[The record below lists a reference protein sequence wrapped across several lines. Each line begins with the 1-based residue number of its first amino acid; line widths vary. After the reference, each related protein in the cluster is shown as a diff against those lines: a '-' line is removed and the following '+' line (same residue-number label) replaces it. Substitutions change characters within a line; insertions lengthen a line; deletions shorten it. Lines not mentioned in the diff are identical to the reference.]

1 MVENGWKSLKLQ
13 HYDLKLEARSMI
25 FELLASI
32 GLNAYVGFPALFEK
46 SASFDQRV
54 IFGQKLVGLQSDQ
67 IKDFL

>member
-13 HYDLKLEARSMI
+13 TGGEVDD
-25 FELLASI
+25 FWTLASI
-32 GLNAYVGFPALFEK
+32 GLNAYVGFVWK

-54 IFGQKLVGLQSDQ
+54 IFEQKLVGLQSDQ

>member
-32 GLNAYVGFPALFEK
+32 GLNAYVGFVWEI
-46 SASFDQRV
+46 S
-54 IFGQKLVGLQSDQ
+54 
-67 IKDFL
+67 